1 MSKHFRPW
9 NIDQTLLLPPNVR
22 DFVPKDH
29 VSRFIVGL
37 VRESLDLKAIMCSY
51 GSGLG
56 QPPFDPRMMVS
67 LLLHGYASG
76 LYSSRR
82 IARACCERNDFVM
95 IVALDPP
102 DFRTIS
108 DFRKRHLK
116 ALGELFLQ
124 VLKLCETA
132 GLVKLGH
139 VALDGTKIK
148 ANASKH
154 KAMSYERM
162 KKREAELKAEVA
174 CMLAAAEAVR
184 ATLTERIL
192 REAGLDQQVKA
203 AIDKIKKLG
212 AMTLAK
218 GIKESFKE
226 KADREWREHIE
237 GGPTTS
243 AAAIATEQIIADFI
257 ASSLLIVRASVE
269 ARLKQV
275 P

>member
-9 NIDQTLLLPPNVR
+9 NIDQTLLLPPSVQN
-22 DFVPKDH
+22 FVPKDH

-37 VRESLDLKAIMCSY
+37 ARESLDLKAIMGSY
-51 GSGLG
+51 VSGHG

-67 LLLHGYASG
+67 LLLHGYACG

-82 IARACCERNDFVM
+82 IARACRERNDFVM

-108 DFRKRHLK
+108 DFRKRRLK

-124 VLKLCETA
+124 VLKLCKTA
-132 GLVKLGH
+132 GLVQLGH

-174 CMLAAAEAVR
+174 GMLAAAEA
-184 ATLTERIL
+184 ADAQEDEIF
-192 REAGLDQQVKA
+192 AK
-203 AIDKIKKLG
+203 DKR
-212 AMTLAK
+212 TLATAAK
-218 GIKESFKE
+218 PISKRPASRCRRPSPPRVDPHRKCSAKPPPRRRLLLPTNHLVNRTIEDGWPKTESP
-226 KADREWREHIE
+226 H
-237 GGPTTS
+237 
-243 AAAIATEQIIADFI
+243 DFG
-257 ASSLLIVRASVE
+257 SPNSRPS
-269 ARLKQV
+269 RR
-275 P
+275 